1 MAAERWALSN
11 PRAQARAGYPGWA
24 WAVAAV
30 GFTLFAALAIV
41 RFETWRALT
50 FDLGWYS
57 QALWTIGHGHLT
69 APSSLIG
76 VPPISQAESYVL
88 YPLALLYRVAGAP
101 GILTLQ
107 AACLASGILP
117 LSRFVARRGVPSYL
131 GVFLAVSYLCYP
143 AIAGTNLFDFH
154 PDVIV
159 VPLFFWALLAMV
171 EKRWGLYI
179 TMMALAPLVKN
190 DLAAVTVMMA
200 LPLLYKRQ
208 WGLAALTAGWGGIIL
223 ILDLHVVGPH
233 FVHAI
238 TDWGEYSY
246 LGGSPHQA
254 LLTLITHPL
263 LIWAKVTR
271 PRGLQ
276 YLAVLLVPLLV
287 WPVLRGLGSGVV
299 WPAFALMGLNLL
311 SVDASSRVD
320 PYFYF
325 TVAAVPFL
333 FWAVAEWL
341 PTTVSPRTAT
351 AVFVLVTGLSVTTG
365 VTVRKAFYWPANPP
379 VAVLNLAASKIP
391 STAPLYGTNVT
402 LPPLVNRTQVYE
414 VSSPQGLTKPIPHS
428 WLLLT
433 TWNAPWQIPEGSLV
447 NYALTRPTWIV
458 RFHQGSVWLFQA
470 RG

>member
-1 MAAERWALSN
+1 MA
-11 PRAQARAGYPGWA
+11 GG
-24 WAVAAV
+24 
-30 GFTLFAALAIV
+30 GFMLFAVLAIV
-41 RFETWRALT
+41 RFTTWRALT

-57 QALWTIGHGHLT
+57 QALWIIGHGHLT
-69 APSSLIG
+69 ARASLIG
-76 VPPISQAESYVL
+76 VVPLAQAESYVL
-88 YPLALLYRVAGAP
+88 YPLALLYRVAGVP

-107 AACLASGILP
+107 AACLASGVLP

-131 GVFLAVSYLCYP
+131 GVFLAVAYLGYP
-143 AIAGTNLFDFH
+143 ATAGTNLFDFH
-154 PDVIV
+154 PDVLV
-159 VPLFFWALLAMV
+159 VPIFFWALQAI
-171 EKRWGLYI
+171 EEQRWGLYI
-179 TMMALAPLVKN
+179 AMAALAPLVKN
-190 DLAAVTVMMA
+190 DLAAVTIVMA

-208 WGLAALTAGWGGIIL
+208 WGLAALTAGWGGLIL
-223 ILDLHVVGPH
+223 VLDLHVVGPH
-233 FVHAI
+233 FTRTI

-254 LLTLITHPL
+254 LLTLFTHPL

-276 YLAVLLVPLLV
+276 YLAVLLIPLLV

-299 WPAFALMGLNLL
+299 WPAFSLMGLNLL

-341 PTTVSPRTAT
+341 PKRVSPRLAT

-365 VTVRKAFYWPANPP
+365 VTVRKAFYWPAHPP
-379 VAVLNLAASKIP
+379 VAALNLAAAKIP
-391 STAPLYGTNVT
+391 PTAALYGTNVT
-402 LPPLVNRTQVYE
+402 LPPLVNRTQAYE
-414 VSSPQGLTKPIPHS
+414 VSAPQNLAKPLPHA

-433 TWNAPWQIPEGSLV
+433 TWNAPWQINEGSLV
-447 NYALTRPTWIV
+447 HYALTDPVWTV
-458 RFHQGSVWLFQA
+458 RFHQGNVWLFQA
-470 RG
+470 KG